1 MYSAQQTN
9 FDQYYL
15 SPLCY
20 VQTTATQRLSFVG
33 TNEEQEVRRLYGS
46 GLAMRLAT
54 ERKVAQELGGR
65 GVAGMQSSN
74 LMYDTLTGNDM
85 KIDFGDYLSLPEHR
99 PSHLNLNDNPHRA
112 MERKLGMM

>member
-1 MYSAQQTN
+1 MQILYSS
-9 FDQYYL
+9 L
-15 SPLCY
+15 SIRI
-20 VQTTATQRLSFVG
+20 AAAQRLSFVG

-54 ERKVAQELGGR
+54 ERKIAQEIGGR
-65 GVAGMQSSN
+65 GVAGLPSSN

-99 PSHLNLNDNPHRA
+99 PNHLNMNDNPHRA
-112 MERKLGMM
+112 MERKLGML